1 MNADDKAT
9 ALKNLYD
16 HVARVAVTINGK
28 PYRAVEHLNVPA
40 AMAAEPRGEDVPTV
54 RVTMPNG
61 FEVEICPTQPLSLG
75 NALSARAKRTYR
87 GQPKSDYTFVCGP
100 SGWTREQL
108 RSPTRTFALA
118 SRLTADFLPSP
129 TFER

>member
-16 HVARVAVTINGK
+16 HIARVAVAMNGK

-40 AMAAEPRGEDVPTV
+40 AIVAEPHGEDVPTV

-61 FEVEICPTQPLSLG
+61 FEVEIWLQRSHSVLETPYPPERNLYLPGSIQERLHIRVWPERLDARSRV
-75 NALSARAKRTYR
+75 ALRRK
-87 GQPKSDYTFVCGP
+87 DI
-100 SGWTREQL
+100 
-108 RSPTRTFALA
+108 RSLA
-118 SRLTADFLPSP
+118 SRLTAHFQA
-129 TFER
+129 

>member
-16 HVARVAVTINGK
+16 HIARVAVAMNGK

-40 AMAAEPRGEDVPTV
+40 AMVAEPHGEDVPTV
-54 RVTMPNG
+54 PVTMPNG

-75 NALSARAKRTYR
+75 NALSARAKRIYR
-87 GQPKSDYTFVCGP
+87 GQSDEDIRSCLTPDGP
-100 SGWTREQL
+100 
-108 RSPTRTFALA
+108 
-118 SRLTADFLPSP
+118 LPA
-129 TFER
+129 

>member
-100 SGWTREQL
+100 SGWTRGAASLSDEDI
-108 RSPTRTFALA
+108 RSC
-118 SRLTADFLPSP
+118 LTPDGPLPA
-129 TFER
+129 